1 MKFTN
6 NPWYDKGQ
14 EYDGAVFSTDVN
26 GEEVIIVDQYW
37 ANSGHCVE
45 DYNYQLGN
53 MELIKNAPLMY
64 ALLKEL
70 IEKPGNAHVTSEAA
84 KLIIKMEDINA

>member
-6 NPWYDKGQ
+6 NPWYTNDQ

-37 ANSGHCVE
+37 TNSGHGV
-45 DYNYQLGN
+45 DNYEHQLGN

-70 IEKPGNAHVTSEAA
+70 IDKPGNAHVTSEAA
-84 KLIIKMEDINA
+84 KLIINMEAING